1 MDVDDFFFRGKL
13 KKEITERILQHLQA
27 VGLVGNFSCY
37 LVGDIPAFR
46 ATNSTPFQL
55 VVCLDQDANK
65 FNEEVGKYLTS
76 ILIPG
81 LARKCEFVF
90 QPGVLNLDDHKAVFD
105 VKHGVWF
112 KGEPQARKPITAQ
125 VIRDTET
132 GHNWQIGNNGKINT
146 RWKTPIRQ
154 SPETVTAEANVPEGT
169 DDIEFEKT
177 LREHF
182 KGFLRLEFPQTEPGK
197 VNITTYPDLFPQL
210 QQVLARYWE
219 LAGTQRERPIS
230 TPSYERSGE
239 ATFDVTLPTKIT
251 RDVFEGWLTQNG
263 APAFVADDIASKQVQ
278 VTCYKQDLDRLLEL
292 SGEFLAQ
299 FQAEKEPAR
308 PKPPVALPGKVKPT
322 TFEDLPIRQDMAEV
336 KVLIGSIPAKSLNAI
351 IADYGGTIDRQNRG
365 WYTVEIPRDRAGDFE
380 NELRLIAPEVRLA
393 SRRYASSFIRDVQFK
408 DLPKPVQ
415 KDVQQF
421 VPEIKPDTHLVCYG
435 MVVSELLP
443 KADPHNLELAQEHV
457 KGISKKKLDEEIYEK
472 SDEKYFLLMNDR
484 LIDGHHFLAKC
495 EKARVTRSLKVLD
508 LTPTRFQKRKAQ
520 GGDQW
525 WLDPSGKLI
534 PVGDHKQWAI
544 NSGLLPKT
552 GTVPI
557 YDFMASIGYL
567 RVARDFGPRPRVWV
581 SGAAPNRAQLA
592 TMEHYGIGHEE
603 KVVLELPNGSERVLY
618 QPPNWRGAEARQIW
632 IGIVDSYDSVSAKKI
647 TFDPKTA
654 EETPTHAG
662 LGFVQ
667 GARWRF
673 VVGSN
678 VIFWWGNPT
687 DGEKIAVENFLTKKG
702 LEIQGGH
709 RILNDIK
716 SSTWVDQEISEGY
729 RGIPKKYRADLKQD
743 VYEAVGEA
751 SMCWDPQPST
761 EVFDST
767 AASGVAERLLTK
779 LSERS
784 SQRQLFVVRYPN
796 EEAYLRIPQ
805 GDRKPYSVPTPEQA
819 TRFNSRSEA
828 TQAKDRSM
836 WQSAIVTPLGLKRIA
851 GDLPLGDTWIGVA
864 PQDGSR
870 IRAIRDDGEQI
881 EHEDVLAFGYSDGRW
896 RYEAGVITWSNQPT
910 KAMKWAV
917 EAFLE
922 KKTGQADFKH
932 RGFLGTQIDEEREA
946 CTQLSE
952 REGQIHST
960 KLWLDTGGN
969 FIHANSHEQKAG
981 EILGYSAD
989 RLDEVTKDG
998 AEPLYTELYKKGWV
1012 RVATEGYFAYAE
1024 GLSLSVSQRKALK
1037 QYSESNYLHVTFEN
1051 ANTLTA
1057 RTLFDFRDLKREG
1070 SVKLSDRIEGP
1081 LRIAKLLPGYETA
1094 DMGFTDEGIGIIF
1107 VTESPTTHSPRINY
1121 FLFPQHQLEAFEQ
1134 SGLSPEQWFTQ
1145 NPPALVQKLHID
1157 TAEGHDTLTRE
1168 KVIEPS
1174 QLDTELSSLS
1184 GTLRDRIAIPYNRVQ
1199 QGLTKLL
1206 SNIPQYA

>member
-322 TFEDLPIRQDMAEV
+322 TFEDLPLPIRQDMAEV
-336 KVLIGSIPAKSLNAI
+336 KVLIGSIPAKGLNAL
-351 IADYGGTIDRQNRG
+351 IADYGGTLDRQNRG

-443 KADPHNLELAQEHV
+443 KADSHNLGLAQEHV
-457 KGISKKKLDEEIYEK
+457 KDISKKKLDEEIYEK
-472 SDEKYFLLMNDR
+472 SDQKYFLLMNDR

-495 EKARVTRSLKVLD
+495 EKAGVTRSLKVLD
-508 LTPTRFQKRKAQ
+508 LTPTRFQKRKA
-520 GGDQW
+520 
-525 WLDPSGKLI
+525 
-534 PVGDHKQWAI
+534 
-544 NSGLLPKT
+544 
-552 GTVPI
+552 
-557 YDFMASIGYL
+557 
-567 RVARDFGPRPRVWV
+567 
-581 SGAAPNRAQLA
+581 
-592 TMEHYGIGHEE
+592 
-603 KVVLELPNGSERVLY
+603 
-618 QPPNWRGAEARQIW
+618 EARQIW
-632 IGIVDSYDSVSAKKI
+632 IGVVDSNGAVRAKRV
-647 TFDPKTA
+647 TFDPKKDD
-654 EETPTHAG
+654 ETPTHAG
-662 LGFVQ
+662 LRLPL
-667 GARWRF
+667 GAKWRF

-678 VIFWWGNPT
+678 VIFWWGEP
-687 DGEKIAVENFLTKKG
+687 DPDEKIAAENFLAKEG
-702 LEIQGGH
+702 FHNLGH
-709 RILNDIK
+709 RTLNDQYQNRGGN
-716 SSTWVDQEISEGY
+716 VDQDVSEGHQ
-729 RGIPKKYRADLKQD
+729 GIPKKYRADLKQD

-751 SMCWDPQPST
+751 SMSWDPTPT
-761 EVFDST
+761 GVFDTT
-767 AASGVAERLLTK
+767 AATIAAERLLTK
-779 LSERS
+779 LSERN
-784 SQRQLFVVRYPN
+784 SQRQLFVVRYPD
-796 EEAYLRIPQ
+796 EEAYLRIPS
-805 GDRKPYSVPTPEQA
+805 GDRKPYSAPTPEQA
-819 TRFNSRSEA
+819 TRFNRRSEA
-828 TQAKDRSM
+828 TQAKDQSM
-836 WQSAIVTPLGLKRIA
+836 WQSAIVKPFTYHEGSYNPNKDLSFQDRLGRCYELAGRYASANERDTLVHGSIQGLGNPRIQHAWVALENGNIWEPTTGEYWPKQAFEGLFHPQEDKHYGFEEALKNT
-851 GDLPLGDTWIGVA
+851 L
-864 PQDGSR
+864 
-870 IRAIRDDGEQI
+870 
-881 EHEDVLAFGYSDGRW
+881 
-896 RYEAGVITWSNQPT
+896 RY
-910 KAMKWAV
+910 
-917 EAFLE
+917 
-922 KKTGQADFKH
+922 KH
-932 RGFLGTQIDEEREA
+932 WGPWD
-946 CTQLSE
+946 QLSE
-952 REGQIHST
+952 R
-960 KLWLDTGGN
+960 
-969 FIHANSHEQKAG
+969 KAQ
-981 EILGYSAD
+981 
-989 RLDEVTKDG
+989 
-998 AEPLYTELYKKGWV
+998 
-1012 RVATEGYFAYAE
+1012 
-1024 GLSLSVSQRKALK
+1024 VSPQ
-1037 QYSESNYLHVTFEN
+1037 
-1051 ANTLTA
+1051 
-1057 RTLFDFRDLKREG
+1057 REG
-1070 SVKLSDRIEGP
+1070 SVKLSDRNEGP